1 MWNISLIRQKMKYF
15 LQMNNSDVMETS
27 GSISSTLQIQTPY
40 WDESSP
46 NDSKERNKRTGSGN
60 SLGISYCCFW

>member
-15 LQMNNSDVMETS
+15 LQMNNLDVMETS
-27 GSISSTLQIQTPY
+27 GSISSTPQIQTPH

-46 NDSKERNKRTGSGN
+46 NASKQRNERTGSGN
-60 SLGISYCCFW
+60 SLGISYCCF